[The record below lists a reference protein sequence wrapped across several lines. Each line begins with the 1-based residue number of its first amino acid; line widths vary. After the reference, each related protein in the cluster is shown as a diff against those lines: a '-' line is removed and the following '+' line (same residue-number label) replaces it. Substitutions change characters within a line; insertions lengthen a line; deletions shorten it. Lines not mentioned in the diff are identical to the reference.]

1 MARFY
6 KDWVT
11 AYDEIKRDLSE
22 NGITIK
28 TKSMQ
33 NKIIDGN
40 PLYVTREIQNYS
52 YVLLDA
58 KSSEITNV
66 SQPWADA
73 EFEERISKE
82 DLNPGVAYK
91 LRNEVW
97 EEFLVDGKMSYTYN
111 ERYNRNNQLEKL
123 ISDFKNDPNSRQGW
137 LSVWDPNEDVDK
149 LGGKGR
155 VPCTL
160 GYHFQYR
167 NGKLNMHNVMRSCD
181 LYTHFCNDVYLGIK
195 LLEYVAK
202 RLDMKVGNYQQ
213 TIFSLHT
220 YKKNIEKEIF

>member
-6 KDWVT
+6 ANWSE

-22 NGITIK
+22 NGVTIK

-40 PLYVTREIQNYS
+40 PMFITKEIQNYS
-52 YVLLDA
+52 YVLLNA

-73 EFEERISKE
+73 EFKERISKE
-82 DLNPGVAYK
+82 DLNPGEAYK
-91 LRNEVW
+91 LRADVW
-97 EEFLVDGKMSYTYN
+97 DEFLVDGKMSYTYN
-111 ERYNRNNQLEKL
+111 GRYNRNNQLEKL
-123 ISDFKNDPNSRQGW
+123 IKAFKNDPNTRQGW
-137 LSVWDPNEDVDK
+137 LSVWDPNEDIDK
-149 LGGKGR
+149 LGGVGR

-195 LLEYVAK
+195 LLEFVAK
-202 RLDMKVGNYQQ
+202 ELSFEVGSYQQ

-220 YKKNIEKEIF
+220 YRKNFEENIF